1 MQQIEIKC
9 ESCGKKLLTYTPNG
23 SKKYESPLKEC
34 KKCGNIY
41 ADPRCHEIALEGIP
55 KDEFMIAPN
64 VVLMI
69 LGGLVLW
76 RGIYLFGM
84 KQMNMPDEMQWF
96 LPTVFSLL
104 GAVMLIAGITQ
115 IILIKSGA
123 KAKKFERL
131 KRESEQRLCDKSYAF
146 ALKQHGYNVPEKYL

>member
-1 MQQIEIKC
+1 MQQIDIKC
-9 ESCGKKLLTYTPNG
+9 EGCGKKLLTYTPNG
-23 SKKYESPLKEC
+23 SKKYKSPLKLC
-34 KKCGNIY
+34 KKCGACY

-55 KDEFMIAPN
+55 RDEFLIAPN

-84 KQMNMPDEMQWF
+84 KQMDIPDEMQWV
-96 LPTVFSLL
+96 LPTAFSLL
-104 GAVMLIAGITQ
+104 GAIMIIAGITQ
-115 IILIKSGA
+115 IILIKTGA

-131 KRESEQRLCDKSYAF
+131 KRESEQRLSDKSYAF
-146 ALKQHGYNVPEKYL
+146 ALKQLGCNVPEKYL